1 MADVIQVKY
10 EDLERLAARIH
21 QRAEAAEAVHKRLR
35 SQVEVLSTSWEGGG
49 ARAFQREMAE
59 AVLPGLSALG
69 PGLDLAADTMLKVS
83 AHMRAAEEQTA
94 EVLRT
99 SSDGGGWMEW
109 VHGTLDLAGLIP
121 GFGEIADGVNGLIYL
136 AEGRH
141 LEAGLSAAA
150 MIPIWGWAAT
160 GSKLAIRGGKEVLE
174 TAAERGAKEV
184 AESATERSA
193 RESATRIPSKGQVRP
208 PLPRGPNAPRAE
220 LNSFREPFRDPQM
233 IRQQEE
239 IMELAKT
246 NPQAAGNAYEKLVAR
261 DFPGGPD
268 VAEKFRRPGRVMD
281 MGTEQEFT
289 IAGREGTLG
298 KEKLDQLWDDLA
310 DKGNV
315 TLTVPRLSPTARDEL
330 ARLLAQARDAYGD
343 NRIIVVRETLP

>member
-1 MADVIQVKY
+1 
-10 EDLERLAARIH
+10 
-21 QRAEAAEAVHKRLR
+21 
-35 SQVEVLSTSWEGGG
+35 
-49 ARAFQREMAE
+49 
-59 AVLPGLSALG
+59 
-69 PGLDLAADTMLKVS
+69 
-83 AHMRAAEEQTA
+83 MRTAEEETA
-94 EVLRT
+94 GVLRT
-99 SSDGGGWMEW
+99 SSNGGGWMEW
-109 VHGTLDLAGLIP
+109 VHGTLDVAGLIP
-121 GFGEIADGVNGLIYL
+121 GFGEVADGVNALIYL

-150 MIPIWGWAAT
+150 MVPIWGWAAT

-174 TAAERGAKEV
+174 EAAERGAKEV
-184 AESATERSA
+184 AEGAVERSA
-193 RESATRIPSKGQVRP
+193 REAASSIPSKGQVRP
-208 PLPRGPNAPRAE
+208 PLPRGVNAPRAE
-220 LNSFREPFRDPQM
+220 LNSFREPFSDPAM
-233 IRQQEE
+233 LRRQEE

-246 NPQAAGNAYEKLVAR
+246 DPQAAGNAYEKLVAR

-289 IAGREGTLG
+289 IAGRDRGLG

-315 TLTVPRLSPTARDEL
+315 TLTVPRLSPTARGEL
-330 ARLLAQARDAYGD
+330 ERLLAQAREAYGD